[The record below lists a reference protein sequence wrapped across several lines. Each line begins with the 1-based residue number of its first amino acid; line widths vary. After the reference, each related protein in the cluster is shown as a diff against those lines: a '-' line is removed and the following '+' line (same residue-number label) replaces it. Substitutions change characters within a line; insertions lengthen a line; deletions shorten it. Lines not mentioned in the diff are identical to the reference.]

1 MILASGHLTNL
12 YWGTAS
18 NRATIAAK
26 LRNILLQK
34 DTHLIEGE
42 EDSVHSLF
50 VAETSN
56 ADHRCW
62 STTRTW
68 WSWTDNAFS
77 LWPPASGNLHRG
89 YHILEFLATTQ
100 CSGNP
105 SSGAIGLRIHTETS
119 WIDLLYCLIRKRS
132 AFFPLQF
139 WRLLLWKCNT
149 NLVLERLD
157 RFQFT

>member
-26 LRNILLQK
+26 LRSILLQK
-34 DTHLIEGE
+34 
-42 EDSVHSLF
+42 
-50 VAETSN
+50 
-56 ADHRCW
+56 
-62 STTRTW
+62 TRTWLREKKTLSTLYLLRKLAMQTIVAGPQLVPW
-68 WSWTDNAFS
+68 WSWTDNAVS

-100 CSGNP
+100 CSGKP

-119 WIDLLYCLIRKRS
+119 PIDLLCCLIGKRS
-132 AFFPLQF
+132 AFFPSQF

-149 NLVLERLD
+149 NLVLECLD
-157 RFQFT
+157 HFQFT

>member
-1 MILASGHLTNL
+1 MILASGQLTNL

-42 EDSVHSLF
+42 DSSTLYLLQKLAMQTI
-50 VAETSN
+50 VAGPQLVP
-56 ADHRCW
+56 
-62 STTRTW
+62 W
-68 WSWTDNAFS
+68 WNWTDNVFS

-89 YHILEFLATTQ
+89 DHILEFLATTQ

-119 WIDLLYCLIRKRS
+119 SIDLLYCLIRKRS

-157 RFQFT
+157 CFHFT